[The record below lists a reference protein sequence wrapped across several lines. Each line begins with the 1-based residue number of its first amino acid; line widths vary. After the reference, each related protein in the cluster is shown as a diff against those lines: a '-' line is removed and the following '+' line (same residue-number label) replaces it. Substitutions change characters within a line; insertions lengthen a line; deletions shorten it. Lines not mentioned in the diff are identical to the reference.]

1 MSTATTHID
10 NKPSL
15 RGTKQ
20 SHPLAPALRFK
31 EFDGEWRET
40 TLGNLFTFK
49 NGLNSDK
56 EKYGSGRKFIN
67 VLDIIGND
75 VITYD
80 SIIGKVEVTEKELE
94 KNEVIYGDVLFQRSS
109 ETREEVGQANI
120 YVDENKSAVFGGFV
134 IRGRKKEDY
143 NPYFMN
149 YLLKTSPARKEI
161 TTKSGGSTRY
171 NVGQASLSEVIVN
184 LTGVPEQQKIASFL
198 SAVDEKI
205 QQLTKKKA
213 LLEQYKK
220 GVMQQLFSGQL
231 RFKPARPAGGDE
243 NLSADRHD
251 GNPYPEWKEKKISQV
266 VTEVNERTIENNQ
279 FEVLSSTKSGIV
291 LQSEYFNKQV
301 ASSDSSNYKIV
312 RKGMFSYRSMSDT
325 GSFTFNIQNVI
336 EIGIVSPAYPVFKV
350 NENQSAF
357 YLYLTLNNSSHF
369 KSQLLAMMEGGTRLA
384 LGFSKFKKMIVHLP
398 SFEEQQKIAT
408 YLSSIDTKIESVNT
422 QITQTQTFKKG
433 LLQQMFV

>member
-1 MSTATTHID
+1 MSTATTHIETE
-10 NKPSL
+10 KRSAE
-15 RGTKQ
+15 RSRSK
-20 SHPLAPALRFK
+20 LAPALRFK
-31 EFDGEWRET
+31 EFEGEWRET

-56 EKYGSGRKFIN
+56 EKYGSGTKFIN
-67 VLDIIGND
+67 VLDIIEED

-171 NVGQASLSEVIVN
+171 NVGQASLSEVFVN
-184 LTGVPEQQKIASFL
+184 LTSLPEQQKIASFL

-231 RFKPARPAGGDE
+231 RFKDE
-243 NLSADRHD
+243 NGKD
-251 GNPYPEWKEKKISQV
+251 YPDWED
-266 VTEVNERTIENNQ
+266 T
-279 FEVLSSTKSGIV
+279 F
-291 LQSEYFNKQV
+291 F
-301 ASSDSSNYKIV
+301 
-312 RKGMFSYRSMSDT
+312 SDT
-325 GSFTFNIQNVI
+325 GKILIGLTHTPIYQATGRPFLSSKNISGAFIDFENIQHISEEKFQSMPESTKPKKGDILFTRVGSNLGNPKILEEDI
-336 EIGIVSPAYPVFKV
+336 EFGIFVSLGIFRV
-350 NENQSAF
+350 NEKASNYFMRLWMDSNYFWRQLEQKVAGGAKNN
-357 YLYLTLNNSSHF
+357 LNTGWLKEF
-369 KSQLLAMMEGGTRLA
+369 KLN
-384 LGFSKFKKMIVHLP
+384 LP
-398 SFEEQQKIAT
+398 SLPEQKKIAT
-408 YLSSIDTKIESVNT
+408 YLSGIDTKIESVNN